1 MINFKVQNIKLFF
14 SLLLKKLIYFEHV
27 AITLIAFSIS
37 NLLTALIKFSKNP
50 QLSKSRM
57 MHVF

>member
-27 AITLIAFSIS
+27 AITLIAYSFQIY
-37 NLLTALIKFSKNP
+37 
-50 QLSKSRM
+50 
-57 MHVF
+57 

>member
-1 MINFKVQNIKLFF
+1 MINFKVHNIKLFF

-27 AITLIAFSIS
+27 AITLIAFSIL